1 LVKKL
6 DKKKEEIEFLLEN
19 LKKIE
24 DSIDIIEKRLVKKN
38 LARKT

>member
-19 LKKIE
+19 LEKIK
-24 DSIDIIEKRLVKKN
+24 DSIDIIEKRLVKKK

>member
-24 DSIDIIEKRLVKKN
+24 DSIDIIEKRLVKKK
-38 LARKT
+38 LARKN